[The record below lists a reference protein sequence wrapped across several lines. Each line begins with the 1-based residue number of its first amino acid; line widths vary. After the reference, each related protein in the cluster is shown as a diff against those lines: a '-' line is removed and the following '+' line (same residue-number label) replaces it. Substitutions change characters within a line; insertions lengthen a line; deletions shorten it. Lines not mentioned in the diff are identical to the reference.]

1 MLKDKLEKVKN
12 ELTKTDNKNSKKKI
26 ENIVIGI
33 LILLI
38 TVIAINAILSDKDEE
53 ETVVNE
59 IENNNVN
66 FQASNTDLETRLENI
81 LSKIEGVGKVEV
93 LINYSETEQVVA
105 MYNENKK
112 ETATEEQDESG
123 GTRVIKENDVQKDV
137 IYQEKDG
144 EKDGHVLQ
152 KQEDDP
158 HHDKGGNERA
168 QRDQPHLGCKMHGRC
183 KICFYVVLRDIDKH
197 IPPLFAESAPVWPH
211 DAPGNCL

>member
-59 IENNNVN
+59 IVNNNVN

-144 EKDGHVLQ
+144 EKIPITQ
-152 KQEDDP
+152 KTIMPKIEGTIITAEGAGSTEVQE
-158 HHDKGGNERA
+158 
-168 QRDQPHLGCKMHGRC
+168 
-183 KICFYVVLRDIDKH
+183 KIINAVEAATGLASHKIQVFEMSK
-197 IPPLFAESAPVWPH
+197 
-211 DAPGNCL
+211 

>member
-1 MLKDKLEKVKN
+1 MLKEKIEKIKN
-12 ELTKTDNKNSKKKI
+12 ELVKTDNKNSKKKI

-59 IENNNVN
+59 IENNNVD

-144 EKDGHVLQ
+144 EKIPITQ
-152 KQEDDP
+152 KTIMPKIEGTIITAEGAGSTEVQE
-158 HHDKGGNERA
+158 
-168 QRDQPHLGCKMHGRC
+168 
-183 KICFYVVLRDIDKH
+183 KIINAVEAATGLASHKIQVFEMSK
-197 IPPLFAESAPVWPH
+197 
-211 DAPGNCL
+211 

>member
-38 TVIAINAILSDKDEE
+38 TVIVINAILSDKDEE

-123 GTRVIKENDVQKDV
+123 GTRIIKENDVQKDV

-144 EKDGHVLQ
+144 EKIPITQ
-152 KQEDDP
+152 KTIMPKIEGTIITAEGAGSTEVQE
-158 HHDKGGNERA
+158 
-168 QRDQPHLGCKMHGRC
+168 
-183 KICFYVVLRDIDKH
+183 KIINAVEAATGLASHKIQVFEMSK
-197 IPPLFAESAPVWPH
+197 
-211 DAPGNCL
+211 

>member
-1 MLKDKLEKVKN
+1 MLKEKMEKIKN
-12 ELTKTDNKNSKKKI
+12 ELVKTDNKNSKKKI
-26 ENIVIGI
+26 ENIVVAI

-38 TVIAINAILSDKDEE
+38 TVIAINAILSDDKEEE
-53 ETVVNE
+53 ETVVNT

-66 FQASNTDLETRLENI
+66 FQASNTDLETRIEDI
-81 LSKIEGVGKVEV
+81 LSKINGVGKVEV

-144 EKDGHVLQ
+144 EKIPITQ
-152 KQEDDP
+152 KTIMPKIEGTIITAEGAGSTEVQE
-158 HHDKGGNERA
+158 
-168 QRDQPHLGCKMHGRC
+168 
-183 KICFYVVLRDIDKH
+183 KIINAVEAATGLASHKIQVFEMSK
-197 IPPLFAESAPVWPH
+197 
-211 DAPGNCL
+211 

>member
-53 ETVVNE
+53 ATVVNE

-123 GTRVIKENDVQKDV
+123 GTRIIKENDVQKDV

-144 EKDGHVLQ
+144 EKIPITQ
-152 KQEDDP
+152 KTIMPKIEGTIITAEGAGSTEVQE
-158 HHDKGGNERA
+158 
-168 QRDQPHLGCKMHGRC
+168 
-183 KICFYVVLRDIDKH
+183 KIINAVEAATGLASHKIQVFEMSK
-197 IPPLFAESAPVWPH
+197 
-211 DAPGNCL
+211 

>member
-81 LSKIEGVGKVEV
+81 LSKIEEV
-93 LINYSETEQVVA
+93 TFMANRENPKGSLLYTVCIPKALNRVPSKLSTVQPRNVPTEF
-105 MYNENKK
+105 
-112 ETATEEQDESG
+112 G
-123 GTRVIKENDVQKDV
+123 
-137 IYQEKDG
+137 
-144 EKDGHVLQ
+144 
-152 KQEDDP
+152 
-158 HHDKGGNERA
+158 
-168 QRDQPHLGCKMHGRC
+168 
-183 KICFYVVLRDIDKH
+183 
-197 IPPLFAESAPVWPH
+197 
-211 DAPGNCL
+211 

>member
-12 ELTKTDNKNSKKKI
+12 ELTKTDNKNNKKKI

-59 IENNNVN
+59 IVNNNVN

-144 EKDGHVLQ
+144 EKIPITQ
-152 KQEDDP
+152 KTIMPKIEGTIITAEGAGSTEVQE
-158 HHDKGGNERA
+158 
-168 QRDQPHLGCKMHGRC
+168 
-183 KICFYVVLRDIDKH
+183 KIINAVEAATGLASHKIQVFEMSK
-197 IPPLFAESAPVWPH
+197 
-211 DAPGNCL
+211 

>member
-59 IENNNVN
+59 IVNNNVN

-123 GTRVIKENDVQKDV
+123 GTRIIKENDVQKDV

-144 EKDGHVLQ
+144 EKIPITQ
-152 KQEDDP
+152 KTIMPKIEGTIITAEGAGSTEVQE
-158 HHDKGGNERA
+158 
-168 QRDQPHLGCKMHGRC
+168 
-183 KICFYVVLRDIDKH
+183 KIINAVEAATGLASHKIQVFEMSK
-197 IPPLFAESAPVWPH
+197 
-211 DAPGNCL
+211 

>member
-144 EKDGHVLQ
+144 EKIPITQ
-152 KQEDDP
+152 KTIMPKIEGTIITAEGAGSTEVQE
-158 HHDKGGNERA
+158 
-168 QRDQPHLGCKMHGRC
+168 
-183 KICFYVVLRDIDKH
+183 KIINAVEAATGLASHKIQVFEMSK
-197 IPPLFAESAPVWPH
+197 
-211 DAPGNCL
+211 

>member
-53 ETVVNE
+53 ATVVNE

-144 EKDGHVLQ
+144 EKIPITQ
-152 KQEDDP
+152 KTIMPKIEGTIITAEGGGSTEVQE
-158 HHDKGGNERA
+158 
-168 QRDQPHLGCKMHGRC
+168 
-183 KICFYVVLRDIDKH
+183 KIINAVEAATGLASHKIQVFEMSK
-197 IPPLFAESAPVWPH
+197 
-211 DAPGNCL
+211 

>member
-59 IENNNVN
+59 IENNKVN

-112 ETATEEQDESG
+112 ETATEEQDEAG

-144 EKDGHVLQ
+144 EKIPITQ
-152 KQEDDP
+152 KTIMPKIEGTIITAEGAGSTEVQE
-158 HHDKGGNERA
+158 
-168 QRDQPHLGCKMHGRC
+168 
-183 KICFYVVLRDIDKH
+183 KIINAVEAATGLASHKIQVFEMSK
-197 IPPLFAESAPVWPH
+197 
-211 DAPGNCL
+211 

>member
-123 GTRVIKENDVQKDV
+123 GTRIIKENDVQKDV

-144 EKDGHVLQ
+144 EKIPITQ
-152 KQEDDP
+152 KTIMPKIEGTIITAEGAGSTEVQE
-158 HHDKGGNERA
+158 
-168 QRDQPHLGCKMHGRC
+168 
-183 KICFYVVLRDIDKH
+183 KIINAVEAATGLASHKIQVFEMSK
-197 IPPLFAESAPVWPH
+197 
-211 DAPGNCL
+211 